1 MKVSIGSKIVLGPW
15 GGGNLFAINLTNYLL
30 DKGHE
35 VIYNLTDSD
44 IDLILLTDPRSRR
57 ESSSTFNHYDIEQY
71 KKYVNPNVKVVQ
83 RINECDER
91 KNTNNINDFYLNA
104 TKVADH
110 VVFVSSW
117 LREIYTKI
125 GLEESKSSVILAG
138 ANPDIFNTQG
148 FSKWDSLEPLKI
160 VTHHWS
166 SHENKGFDVYQEIN
180 DLISED
186 RWKNKIEFTYIGN
199 MNNNFVFNNSKIIT
213 PLAGKDLASELKK
226 NHVYVTASINE
237 PSGNH
242 HIEAAQCGLPI
253 IFKNSGGIP
262 EYCQGF
268 GISFDESF
276 ENALNEMYSNY
287 QLYHKK
293 LKKYPFNSLKMCQD
307 FLNLFVNLTEDSQKG
322 NPRVFYFMKHYTIF
336 KNKYISIIRNYSMAN
351 LKNKIL
357 NLLRR
362 KLV

>member
-1 MKVSIGSKIVLGPW
+1 MKVSIGTNVKDGPW
-15 GGGNLFAINLTNYLL
+15 GGGNLFAINLTNHLI
-30 DKGHE
+30 KNNHE
-35 VIYNLTDSD
+35 VVYDLNHDD
-44 IDLILLTDPRSRR
+44 IDIILLTEPRKTS
-57 ESSSTFNHYDIEQY
+57 ESSAFTHID
-71 KKYVNPNVKVVQ
+71 VNNYLNYENEKAIVIH

-125 GLEESKSSVILAG
+125 GLEKSKSSVILAG

-199 MNNNFVFNNSKIIT
+199 MNNNFVNTGSCSIIIGPGHYGKFIT
-213 PLAGKDLASELKK
+213 PKK
-226 NHVYVTASINE
+226 NKFY
-237 PSGNH
+237 
-242 HIEAAQCGLPI
+242 I
-253 IFKNSGGIP
+253 IK
-262 EYCQGF
+262 
-268 GISFDESF
+268 
-276 ENALNEMYSNY
+276 ATR
-287 QLYHKK
+287 
-293 LKKYPFNSLKMCQD
+293 LK
-307 FLNLFVNLTEDSQKG
+307 QK
-322 NPRVFYFMKHYTIF
+322 
-336 KNKYISIIRNYSMAN
+336 
-351 LKNKIL
+351 
-357 NLLRR
+357 
-362 KLV
+362 